1 MERDE
6 ILRRAQSK
14 KPNQP
19 DEMEL
24 QIEQKGYG
32 IASFTMITLCLI
44 LMIIKM
50 LAGQPWWDVYA
61 IFFSMKTA
69 QSAYKYIKLKRRSDF
84 IVSVLN
90 GAMTIALVFC
100 YIYEVF

>member
-1 MERDE
+1 
-6 ILRRAQSK
+6 
-14 KPNQP
+14 
-19 DEMEL
+19 
-24 QIEQKGYG
+24 
-32 IASFTMITLCLI
+32 
-44 LMIIKM
+44 MIIKM

-69 QSAYKYIKLKRRSDF
+69 QSAYKYIKLKRRSDL